1 VEKMIRII
9 ISVLV
14 ALVLMSCGLMQS
26 NPITYPTP
34 IPNGPRDN
42 ALGGKQV
49 DELYVWIY
57 SNPNPPVQGE
67 NEFEAYICD
76 GANQPVTDA
85 SLSFDL
91 NMTNMNHGKNVVSA
105 EVLGDGFYVGTV
117 SFLMPGPWRAIVTI
131 EHGGQTSAVKFEFN
145 VK

>member
-1 VEKMIRII
+1 MIRIL
-9 ISVLV
+9 VLGLV
-14 ALVLMSCGLMQS
+14 FLVLMSCGLMQS

-49 DELYVWIY
+49 DDLYVWIY
-57 SNPNPPVQGE
+57 SNPNPPVQGK
-67 NEFEAYICD
+67 NEFEAYLSD
-76 GANQPVTDA
+76 GANEQVTDA

-91 NMTNMNHGKNVVSA
+91 NMTNMNHGKNVVSTQA
-105 EVLGDGFYVGTV
+105 LGDGFYVGIV
-117 SFLMPGPWRAIVTI
+117 SFLMPGPWRVIVTI
-131 EHGGQTSAVKFEFN
+131 EHNGQTSTEIFEFN